1 MAVVQISRIQQRRGK
16 KNDQT
21 GLPQLASAEFAWCV
35 DTQELFI
42 GNGSVAEGSP
52 YVGNTKILTEHDD
65 LLSLISRYQYARDNT
80 AIQTGTDASH
90 PVLRTMQEVLDQWVT
105 ADAFGIIGDGVVDDT
120 VAIQR
125 AIDQLFLNPTTQGL
139 VDARV
144 TLEFLP
150 GTYKITNTLFIP
162 SYATIVGAG
171 LDKTIFSFTG
181 SNTMVRFI
189 NDGSTVNSRSIYSTS
204 TYNNQPK
211 NIKLQGI
218 TFTTTANNQ
227 VGWAFDV
234 VRDSHFSDIAIR
246 GGWVFG
252 PVQANSK
259 AIEMKAVSD
268 IVTCERNF
276 FNNIKLSGFT
286 YGLWSK
292 QDINTNTFDDIL
304 FQSLYQGVAFG
315 NGTDLFN
322 PGQEYGPRNVIIQ
335 RSMFETILRQGIAV
349 YTGTGNIS
357 FENRFVNV
365 GNNSS
370 GSSGATYPVIDYQY
384 HGNSSISDRFER
396 EDEMEV
402 GATYSSIAYAPLV
415 NGHAQ
420 RETFATKQ
428 VTVSQFNTPKLVFRL
443 PIPIKDQTIVEG
455 QRSVG
460 YEITYTYRS
469 TNKDQSRFGK
479 ILINADIDHNRVQL
493 VDDYEWTGTSTESQK
508 LIFTAQLLDSNLDTY
523 KDCIGVFYTNTS
535 TNDSAVMYYTYKMIS

>member
-80 AIQTGTDASH
+80 AIQTGIDSAH

-105 ADAFGIIGDGVVDDT
+105 AAAFGVVGDGVTDDT
-120 VAIQR
+120 AAIQR

-139 VDARV
+139 TEARV
-144 TLEFLP
+144 TLEFAP
-150 GTYKITNTLFIP
+150 GTYKITNTLYIP

-171 LDKTIFSFTG
+171 LDKTVFSYTG
-181 SNTMVRFI
+181 NNTMVRFI
-189 NDGSTVNSRSIYSTS
+189 NDGSTTNTRSVYTTS

-211 NIKLQGI
+211 NIKIQGI
-218 TFTTTANNQ
+218 TFTTTATDQ
-227 VGWAFDV
+227 VGWSFDV
-234 VRDSHFSDIAIR
+234 VRDSYFSDIAIR
-246 GGWVFG
+246 AAWVFG
-252 PVQANSK
+252 PVEDNSK

-276 FNNIKLSGFT
+276 FNNIEIAGFT
-286 YGLWSK
+286 YGIWSK
-292 QDINTNTFDDIL
+292 LDINTNTFDDIY
-304 FQSLYQGVAFG
+304 FKNLYQGVTFG
-315 NGTDLFN
+315 DGTDLFN

-335 RSMFETILRQGIAV
+335 RSTFETILRQGIVV
-349 YTGTGNIS
+349 YTGTGNVS

-370 GSSGATYPVIDYQY
+370 GSSGATYSVIDYLY

-402 GATYSSIAYAPLV
+402 GATYSSVAYAPLV
-415 NGHAQ
+415 NGHGQ

-428 VTVSQFNTPKLVFRL
+428 ANVSQFNTPKLLFRL
-443 PIPIKDQTIVEG
+443 PVPIKDQDIVEG
-455 QRSVG
+455 QRSIG

-479 ILINADIDHNRVQL
+479 ILINADVVHNHVQL
-493 VDDYEWTGTSTESQK
+493 VDDYEWTGTSGESQK
-508 LIFTAQLLDSNLDTY
+508 LVFTASLLDSNLDTY
-523 KDCIGVFYTNTS
+523 RDCIGVFYTNTS
-535 TNDSAVMYYTYKMIS
+535 VNDSATMYYTYKVIS